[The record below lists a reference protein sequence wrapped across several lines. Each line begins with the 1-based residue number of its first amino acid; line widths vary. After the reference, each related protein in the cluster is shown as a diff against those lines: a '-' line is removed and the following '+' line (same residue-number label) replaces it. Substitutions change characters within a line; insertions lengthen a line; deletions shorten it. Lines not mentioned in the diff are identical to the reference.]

1 MDTSY
6 DKDFYEWTR
15 KNAQLLREGR
25 LSEID
30 ADNLIEELEAM
41 GRSEKRAFVNHLAVL
56 IAHLLKWER
65 QPGLR
70 SKSWRYTIR
79 EQRSQVT
86 DILEDNPSLKHSM
99 GDLLSKAFGK
109 AILRVAKETGQ
120 DEDAFPA
127 ACPYSAGEIM
137 DAAFY
142 PGEQT

>member
-1 MDTSY
+1 
-6 DKDFYEWTR
+6 
-15 KNAQLLREGR
+15 
-25 LSEID
+25 
-30 ADNLIEELEAM
+30 
-41 GRSEKRAFVNHLAVL
+41 
-56 IAHLLKWER
+56 
-65 QPGLR
+65 
-70 SKSWRYTIR
+70 
-79 EQRSQVT
+79 VT

-109 AILRVAKETGQ
+109 AILRVAKETGL